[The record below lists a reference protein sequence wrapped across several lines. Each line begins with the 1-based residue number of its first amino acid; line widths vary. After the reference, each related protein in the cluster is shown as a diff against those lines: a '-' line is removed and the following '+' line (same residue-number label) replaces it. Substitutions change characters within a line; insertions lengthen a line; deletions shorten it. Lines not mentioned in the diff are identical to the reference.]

1 MILKAKS
8 IEVELNKKTSSGPE
22 EFIHMAKSLPLVDLE
37 VKNTAFIFLG
47 HPNNYIAVQYL
58 LRRDIFLCEVFLSVG
73 TFECIV
79 IQIPI
84 TSQKFR
90 FHE

>member
-37 VKNTAFIFLG
+37 VKNTAFIFVSPKQLHNCIYLG
-47 HPNNYIAVQYL
+47 EISPYVRY
-58 LRRDIFLCEVFLSVG
+58 S
-73 TFECIV
+73 
-79 IQIPI
+79 
-84 TSQKFR
+84 
-90 FHE
+90 